1 MHKNYIAQRDKHA
14 QRHFCMKKI
23 LHRGSLLHESKKKTE
38 YKKKKTNQGTGVTVI
53 VKLNNKKKTVLT
65 ESKG

>member
-1 MHKNYIAQRDKHA
+1 
-14 QRHFCMKKI
+14 MKKI

-53 VKLNNKKKTVLT
+53 VKLNNKKKQYSPRVRVRVT
-65 ESKG
+65 SDRKKFNNNY